1 MAGRREKK
9 ETKKKGFGG
18 VILLLILI
26 FALAYIIASKVYTDY
41 KNYNAVMDASD
52 TALVSVNI
60 PSGSTTTSIAEI
72 LYENGIIPN
81 VKKFKL
87 KSRLNGLDGTFQ
99 AGDYQFSPSMS
110 TEEIMELLQNGRRA
124 EVSFTIPEGYTV
136 KDTAEKL
143 VEEGMIADPE
153 EFYEACEEDWED
165 VFWFLNGI
173 DVPEDP
179 SGTVSEKANRLEGF
193 LYPETYRVPVG
204 ATAHEIVERML
215 TQFDAVF
222 TPLWQA
228 AGGTEGGTVNG
239 LSVQEMVT
247 LASLVERESK
257 AATDRDKIASVIY
270 NRLDIGMKL
279 QIDATVLY
287 ALGEWKDRVLY
298 SDLEVDSPYNTYRYA
313 GLPVGP
319 IASAG
324 KASIEAAIEPASTDY
339 IYYVLKGDGSGEHNF
354 AEDAATFEKYK
365 QEYLNSL

>member
-1 MAGRREKK
+1 MAGKREKK
-9 ETKKKGFGG
+9 KKKGFGG
-18 VILLLILI
+18 VILLLIII
-26 FALAYIIASKVYTDY
+26 FALIYIIASKVYTDY
-41 KNYNAVMDASD
+41 KNYNAVMDRNSQEII
-52 TALVSVNI
+52 SVTI
-60 PSGSTTTSIAEI
+60 PAGSTTTGIAEI
-72 LYENGIIPN
+72 LYENGIIPD

-110 TEEIMELLQNGRRA
+110 TSEIMELLQNGRKA

-143 VEEGMIADPE
+143 VEEGIISDPE
-153 EFYEACEEDWED
+153 EFYQACEEDWD
-165 VFWFLNGI
+165 YWFLDGI
-173 DVPEDP
+173 TNYGDP
-179 SGTVSEKANRLEGF
+179 SGTVSAKANRLEGF

-204 ATAHEIVERML
+204 AAPDEIVDRML
-215 TQFDAVF
+215 SQFDAVF
-222 TPLWQA
+222 TPLWEE
-228 AGGTEGGTVNG
+228 AGGTQGGTVNG
-239 LSVQEMVT
+239 LSLHEMVT

-270 NRLDIGMKL
+270 NRLNIGMKL

-298 SDLEVDSPYNTYRYA
+298 SDLEVDSPYNTYRYE
-313 GLPVGP
+313 GLPAGP
-319 IASAG
+319 IASSG
-324 KASIEAAIEPASTDY
+324 KASLEAALNPASTNY

-354 AEDAATFEKYK
+354 AEDAATFEQYK

>member
-1 MAGRREKK
+1 MAGKREKK
-9 ETKKKGFGG
+9 KKGGFGL
-18 VILLLILI
+18 VILILLIV
-26 FALAYIIASKVYTDY
+26 FALIYIIASKVYTDY
-41 KNYNAVMDASD
+41 KNYDAVLDRNSQEVINV
-52 TALVSVNI
+52 TI
-60 PSGSTTTSIAEI
+60 PAGSTTTGIAEI
-72 LYENGIIPN
+72 LYENGIIPD
-81 VKKFKL
+81 VKRFKL

-110 TEEIMELLQNGRRA
+110 TSEIMELLQNGRKA

-143 VEEGMIADPE
+143 VEEGMISDPE
-153 EFYEACEEDWED
+153 EFYAACEENWDY
-165 VFWFLNGI
+165 WFLEGVTNY
-173 DVPEDP
+173 EDP
-179 SGTVSEKANRLEGF
+179 SGTVSAEANRLEGF

-204 ATAHEIVERML
+204 ASAHDIAERML
-215 TQFDAVF
+215 DEFDAVF
-222 TPLWQA
+222 TPLWEE
-228 AGGTEGGTVNG
+228 AGGTQGGTVNG
-239 LSVQEMVT
+239 LSVHELVT

-270 NRLDIGMKL
+270 NRLGIGMKL

-298 SDLEVDSPYNTYRYA
+298 SDLEVDSPYNTYRYE
-313 GLPVGP
+313 GLPAGP
-319 IASAG
+319 IASSG
-324 KASIEAAIEPASTDY
+324 KASLEAAMNPASTDY

>member
-1 MAGRREKK
+1 MAGKREKK
-9 ETKKKGFGG
+9 KKGGFGI
-18 VILLLILI
+18 VILLLLVI

-41 KNYNAVMDASD
+41 KNYDAVMDPAD
-52 TALVSVNI
+52 TSYYSITI
-60 PSGSTTTSIAEI
+60 PPGSTTTGIAQI
-72 LYENGIIPN
+72 LYDNGIIPD

-87 KSRLNGLDGTFQ
+87 KSRLNDLDGTFQ

-110 TEEIMELLQNGRRA
+110 TEEIMELLQNGRKA

-143 VEEGMIADPE
+143 VEEGMIAGVD

-165 VFWFLNGI
+165 LYWFLKGI

-179 SGTVSEKANRLEGF
+179 SGSVSAKANRLEGF

-204 ATAHEIVERML
+204 ATAHDIVERML
-215 TQFDAVF
+215 DQFDSVF
-222 TPLWQA
+222 TPLWEG
-228 AGGTEGGTVNG
+228 AGGTDGGTVNG
-239 LSVQEMVT
+239 LTVQEMAA

-257 AATDRDKIASVIY
+257 AASDRDKIASVIY
-270 NRLDIGMKL
+270 NRLEIGMKL

-319 IASAG
+319 IASSG
-324 KASIEAAIEPASTDY
+324 KASLEAAIYPASTDY
-339 IYYVLKGDGSGEHNF
+339 YYYVLKGDGSGEHNF

>member
-1 MAGRREKK
+1 MAGKREKK
-9 ETKKKGFGG
+9 KKSGFGLF
-18 VILLLILI
+18 VLILLIV
-26 FALAYIIASKVYTDY
+26 FALIYIITSKVYTDY
-41 KNYNAVMDASD
+41 KNYNAVLDPQNDAYIAV
-52 TALVSVNI
+52 TI
-60 PSGSTTTSIAEI
+60 PPGSTTTGIAEI
-72 LYENGIIPN
+72 LYDSGVIPDA
-81 VKKFKL
+81 KKFKL

-143 VEEGMIADPE
+143 AEEGMIASAD
-153 EFYEACEEDWED
+153 EFYAACEEDWED
-165 VFWFLNGI
+165 MFWFLEGI

-179 SGTVSEKANRLEGF
+179 SGTVSAKANRLEGF

-204 ATAHEIVERML
+204 ASAHDIVERML
-215 TQFDAVF
+215 DQFNAVF
-222 TPLWQA
+222 TPLWND

-239 LSVQEMVT
+239 LTVQEMMT

-270 NRLDIGMKL
+270 NRLNIGMKL

-324 KASIEAAIEPASTDY
+324 KASIEAAINPATTDY

-354 AEDAATFEKYK
+354 AEDAATFEQYK
-365 QEYLNSL
+365 AEYLNSL

>member
-1 MAGRREKK
+1 MAGKREKK
-9 ETKKKGFGG
+9 KKKGFGG
-18 VILLLILI
+18 VILLLIII
-26 FALAYIIASKVYTDY
+26 FVMIYIIASKVYTDY
-41 KNYNAVMDASD
+41 KNYNAVMDRNSQEII
-52 TALVSVNI
+52 SVTI
-60 PSGSTTTSIAEI
+60 PAGSTTTGIAEI
-72 LYENGIIPN
+72 LYENGIIPD

-110 TEEIMELLQNGRRA
+110 TSEIMELLQNGRKA

-143 VEEGMIADPE
+143 VEEGIISDPE
-153 EFYEACEEDWED
+153 EFYQACEEDWD
-165 VFWFLNGI
+165 YWFLDGI
-173 DVPEDP
+173 TNYGDP
-179 SGTVSEKANRLEGF
+179 SGTVSAKANRLEGF

-204 ATAHEIVERML
+204 AAPDEIVDRML
-215 TQFDAVF
+215 SQFDAVF
-222 TPLWQA
+222 TPLWEE
-228 AGGTEGGTVNG
+228 AGGTQGGTVNG
-239 LSVQEMVT
+239 LSLHEMVT

-270 NRLDIGMKL
+270 NRLNIGMKL

-298 SDLEVDSPYNTYRYA
+298 SDLEVDSPYNTYRYE
-313 GLPVGP
+313 GLPAGP
-319 IASAG
+319 IASSG
-324 KASIEAAIEPASTDY
+324 KASLEAALNPASTNY

-354 AEDAATFEKYK
+354 AEDAATFEQYK

>member
-1 MAGRREKK
+1 MAGKREKK
-9 ETKKKGFGG
+9 KKKGFGG
-18 VILLLILI
+18 VILLLIIIFVLI
-26 FALAYIIASKVYTDY
+26 YIIASKVYTDY
-41 KNYNAVMDASD
+41 KNYNAVMDRNSQEII
-52 TALVSVNI
+52 SVTI
-60 PSGSTTTSIAEI
+60 PAGSTTTGIAEI
-72 LYENGIIPN
+72 LYENGIIPD

-110 TEEIMELLQNGRRA
+110 TSEIMELLQNGRKA

-143 VEEGMIADPE
+143 VEEGIISDPE
-153 EFYEACEEDWED
+153 EFYQACEEDWD
-165 VFWFLNGI
+165 YWFLDGI
-173 DVPEDP
+173 TNYGDP
-179 SGTVSEKANRLEGF
+179 SGTVSAKANRLEGF

-204 ATAHEIVERML
+204 AAPDEIVDRML
-215 TQFDAVF
+215 SQFDAVF
-222 TPLWQA
+222 TPLWEE
-228 AGGTEGGTVNG
+228 AGGTQGGTVNG
-239 LSVQEMVT
+239 LSLHEMVT

-270 NRLDIGMKL
+270 NRLNIGMKL

-298 SDLEVDSPYNTYRYA
+298 SDLEVDSPYNTYRYE
-313 GLPVGP
+313 GLPAGP
-319 IASAG
+319 IASSG
-324 KASIEAAIEPASTDY
+324 KASLEAALNPASTNY

-354 AEDAATFEKYK
+354 AEDAATFEQYK

>member
-1 MAGRREKK
+1 MAGKREKK
-9 ETKKKGFGG
+9 KKGGFGI
-18 VILLLILI
+18 VILLLLI
-26 FALAYIIASKVYTDY
+26 VFALIYIIASKVYTDY
-41 KNYNAVMDASD
+41 KNYNAVMDPQNEAHID
-52 TALVSVNI
+52 VTI
-60 PSGSTTTSIAEI
+60 PPGSTTTGIAEI
-72 LYENGIIPN
+72 LFENGIIPD

-110 TEEIMELLQNGRRA
+110 TNEIMELLQNGRKA

-143 VEEGMIADPE
+143 VEEGMIDSAE
-153 EFYEACEEDWED
+153 EFYEACEEDWDGE
-165 VFWFLNGI
+165 FWFLKGI
-173 DVPEDP
+173 DVPGDP
-179 SGTVSEKANRLEGF
+179 SGTVSAKANRLEGF

-204 ATAHEIVERML
+204 ATAHDIVERML
-215 TQFDAVF
+215 NQFDSVF
-222 TPLWQA
+222 TPIWEE
-228 AGGTEGGTVNG
+228 AGGTQGGTVNG
-239 LSVQEMVT
+239 LTVQEMAS

-270 NRLDIGMKL
+270 NRLNIGMKL

-298 SDLEVDSPYNTYRYA
+298 SDLEVDSPYNTYRYE

-319 IASAG
+319 IASSG
-324 KASIEAAIEPASTDY
+324 KASLEAAVNPATTNY

-365 QEYLNSL
+365 AEYLNSL